1 MTMTK
6 NKKNKNK
13 STTALAFAEKR
24 RKDQL
29 VDESILLFPIK
40 SGYFEIGS
48 RLRQANPTS
57 RRHQSLALD
66 AFLRG
71 SKTDGCIRCMIRY
84 YQLHETIHGVNM
96 ILPLR
101 LPWVLEA
108 TIRGSYH
115 ALTHT
120 LSGLYFGSSQQ
131 QATSALNYYWMKRVR
146 VLHPQLPTNAREVL
160 KGIKEHDGDICAVCE
175 IACCD
180 DPNKLVVQCSG
191 CRYYSYCSKE
201 HQIEHWNTWNHRGE
215 CKQLQILNTYHKPYA
230 KRIHQAILRGV
241 DPTRIREFQ
250 TLRTKLGLN
259 RPTADYEEDAV
270 ASFLQDDDEDNDDK
284 DEDENDEDED
294 DNGDGDDGN
303 DNDNANN
310 NTNNNNK
317 MKYFVARSDGTV
329 HIGSTPELI

>member
-1 MTMTK
+1 MTK
-6 NKKNKNK
+6 NKKNKHK

-24 RKDQL
+24 RRDQL
-29 VDESILLFPIK
+29 VDESHNAFPIK
-40 SGYFEIGS
+40 SRYFEIGQ
-48 RLRQANPTS
+48 RLREANLTN

-84 YQLHETIHGVNM
+84 YELHQVIYGVNM
-96 ILPLR
+96 IH

-120 LSGLYFGSSQQ
+120 LSELYCGSSQQ
-131 QATSALNYYWMKRVR
+131 QATRALNYYWMKRVL
-146 VLHPQLPTNAREVL
+146 VLHPQLPTHT
-160 KGIKEHDGDICAVCE
+160 KEDAKNSKERNGDTCAVCK

-180 DPNKLVVQCSG
+180 DPRNKLVQCSG
-191 CRYYSYCSKE
+191 CQYYCYCSKE
-201 HQIEHWNTWNHRGE
+201 HQLEHWNTWNHRGE

-241 DPTRIREFQ
+241 DPTRILELQ

-259 RPTADYEEDAV
+259 RPTADYKKDVV
-270 ASFLQDDDEDNDDK
+270 ACFFQDDNQSNDNK
-284 DEDENDEDED
+284 DEDENGVDED
-294 DNGDGDDGN
+294 DSVDDDDGNDNDN

-317 MKYFVARSDGTV
+317 VEYFVPRSDGTV